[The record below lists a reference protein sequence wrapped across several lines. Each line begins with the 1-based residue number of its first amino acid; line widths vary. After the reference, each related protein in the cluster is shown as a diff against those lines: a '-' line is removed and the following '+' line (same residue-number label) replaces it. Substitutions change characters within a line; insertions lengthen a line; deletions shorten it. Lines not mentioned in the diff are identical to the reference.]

1 MSRDT
6 YPYVME
12 AVTSIVLGA
21 VYLFVLLLFAGVSLF
36 LVPLVLLEAGI
47 RHVCL
52 ITKDAISE

>member
-1 MSRDT
+1 
-6 YPYVME
+6 ME
-12 AVTSIVLGA
+12 AVTCIVLGA
-21 VYLFVLLLFAGVSLF
+21 VYLSVLLLFVGVSLF

>member
-1 MSRDT
+1 MTQDT
-6 YPYVME
+6 YPYIME
-12 AVTSIVLGA
+12 AVTCIVLGA
-21 VYLFVLLLFAGVSLF
+21 VYLSVLLLFVGVSLF